1 MQVEVAFALADKQ
14 VLRAVE
20 LPDGATVAEAID
32 ASALAR
38 QFPDLDFEE
47 LQAGIWGKPVERARA
62 VRDGDRIELY
72 RPLEMDPR
80 EARRLRAGA

>member
-1 MQVEVAFALADKQ
+1 MHVEVAFALADKQ